1 LVEENPGAGSVLP
14 APEFAVREFA
24 DPDVVDVQIGE
35 RFAVVMSDNGP
46 GGYLW
51 QLRDPS
57 PGIRLRCENDLAPG
71 EGAPGATGER
81 VFELEA
87 VDPGTHRLRFER
99 CRDWEPGA
107 DREHTVVVNVQSS

>member
-14 APEFAVREFA
+14 ASDFAVKEFA
-24 DPDVVDVQIGE
+24 DPDVVDVQLGE

-51 QLRDPS
+51 QLPDPT
-57 PGIRLRCENDLAPG
+57 PGIRLRRENDLAPG

-81 VFELEA
+81 VFEFEA
-87 VDPGTHRLRFER
+87 VEPGTRTLRFER
-99 CRDWEPGA
+99 RRDWEPGA
-107 DREHTVVVNVQSS
+107 DREHIVVVNVRSS